1 MSRRLLTFT
10 LIALAALAVGACGNK
25 EKVTLHGTT
34 EGIYIDVGDLK
45 YQVQI
50 SRLLNPTDR
59 EDSGYLVDLPADQQ
73 LGPKENW
80 FAVFMRV
87 ENTSDKAEP
96 ATNGYSI
103 RDTQGNIYRPI
114 AMGPKNVF
122 VYRPVVLQPKD
133 ILPYPTARRA
143 RTRSRARCSSSR
155 SRSPTSRTAPWSSG
169 SRRPTAAARRAPS
182 TSTCS
187 SGSPRPPRARVG
199 LCGAYCRIEGR
210 VSPRW

>member
-1 MSRRLLTFT
+1 MLALVALS
-10 LIALAALAVGACGNK
+10 ALALGACGNK
-25 EKVTLHGTT
+25 EEVTLHGTT
-34 EGIYIDVGDLK
+34 EGVYIDVGDLK

-59 EDSGYLVDLPADQQ
+59 EDSGYLVDLPADQK

-87 ENTSDKAEP
+87 QNTSDKPER

-122 VYRPVVLQPKD
+122 VYRPAVLQPQD
-133 ILPYPTARRA
+133 VLPFAD
-143 RTRSRARCSSSR
+143 
-155 SRSPTSRTAPWSSG
+155 SPAGANTIQGAMLLFKIPVANFQNRPLQLLIPPPNGTGETG
-169 SRRPTAAARRAPS
+169 S
-182 TSTCS
+182 
-187 SGSPRPPRARVG
+187 VD
-199 LCGAYCRIEGR
+199 LD
-210 VSPRW
+210 V